1 MFEEMLE
8 WPGSPS
14 NPVWLSFAFI
24 CVSIDLTCLHPI
36 PRHMYQTFFDVGATM
51 EAMINEGG
59 DTETQRATQV
69 DTQTTLVD
77 NE

>member
-1 MFEEMLE
+1 
-8 WPGSPS
+8 
-14 NPVWLSFAFI
+14 
-24 CVSIDLTCLHPI
+24 
-36 PRHMYQTFFDVGATM
+36 MYQTFFDGDATM

-59 DTETQRATQV
+59 GTETQRATQV